1 MCEGGEGAACRGVGM
16 ESDVA
21 ALSAGSASEAAAA
34 LDSLSAQLLDSSDE
48 ADQLLDAHSFEL
60 FEPCLTL
67 ASRGRERRHAKTA
80 AQAERILAAIARAA
94 NPREVLLMV
103 LGALSTHPR
112 PMAQCCALS
121 LLPAVLPR
129 LRRRRVEMLTSCLGA
144 LADRFLAP
152 GAWSASEWDDQEGG
166 EESDRQEDLAVP
178 ADNQQSIGDTLVGG
192 CSALSSHLL
201 MPLLVDCAASI
212 CPATTSEGSAP
223 IGFASAFSIEDDAE
237 RSLWTR
243 FLLYIIERAGSL
255 GDVTSGARA
264 CELLSTDSPSL
275 LWLHGETPHS
285 FHAEQ
290 SIAGDSRVGN
300 GNSTRG
306 RSKENA
312 GASHNTEVA
321 RHNVLV
327 GPQPLGASLY
337 AHWLVTVRSLREE
350 CAMMSVSPVAVA
362 GPDALSTE
370 SKMPG
375 PIAASRIFQPLT
387 PRVASQIAA
396 LAHTLL
402 TGPAS
407 VRQRGRELLEWLIQ
421 ATGMVEPGGARL
433 LLSKTTAGTSR
444 RAAIST
450 IAEGRFASISMAACA
465 EALVVHMATA
475 VAAPERSA
483 GYKILQRLLDLW
495 AAAPRFDLLVS
506 LLEKSKPHPKATALL
521 LHRLKEEL
529 LAERKV
535 GMVSSG
541 EGTADGARTPARSI
555 VSACVFGPA
564 ALLVPI
570 RIVLQDTVTAAASGH
585 NFPLESQL
593 DAVMGALNLL
603 RFLIADALSSRQS
616 VHGSIAESEVL
627 TPSLMRQLKAD
638 VLQHLDKRL
647 REDMDMVWAEIQ
659 VSNNAGPRNQESDK
673 SDRSK
678 IAFTQLQVTLVTLER
693 VLELSAEMMAVA

>member
-1 MCEGGEGAACRGVGM
+1 MY
-16 ESDVA
+16 
-21 ALSAGSASEAAAA
+21 
-34 LDSLSAQLLDSSDE
+34 
-48 ADQLLDAHSFEL
+48 
-60 FEPCLTL
+60 
-67 ASRGRERRHAKTA
+67 K
-80 AQAERILAAIARAA
+80 
-94 NPREVLLMV
+94 
-103 LGALSTHPR
+103 
-112 PMAQCCALS
+112 
-121 LLPAVLPR
+121 
-129 LRRRRVEMLTSCLGA
+129 
-144 LADRFLAP
+144 
-152 GAWSASEWDDQEGG
+152 
-166 EESDRQEDLAVP
+166 RQ
-178 ADNQQSIGDTLVGG
+178 
-192 CSALSSHLL
+192 
-201 MPLLVDCAASI
+201 
-212 CPATTSEGSAP
+212 
-223 IGFASAFSIEDDAE
+223 
-237 RSLWTR
+237 
-243 FLLYIIERAGSL
+243 
-255 GDVTSGARA
+255 
-264 CELLSTDSPSL
+264 
-275 LWLHGETPHS
+275 
-285 FHAEQ
+285 
-290 SIAGDSRVGN
+290 
-300 GNSTRG
+300 
-306 RSKENA
+306 
-312 GASHNTEVA
+312 
-321 RHNVLV
+321 
-327 GPQPLGASLY
+327 
-337 AHWLVTVRSLREE
+337 
-350 CAMMSVSPVAVA
+350 
-362 GPDALSTE
+362 
-370 SKMPG
+370 
-375 PIAASRIFQPLT
+375 
-387 PRVASQIAA
+387 
-396 LAHTLL
+396 
-402 TGPAS
+402 
-407 VRQRGRELLEWLIQ
+407 
-421 ATGMVEPGGARL
+421 
-433 LLSKTTAGTSR
+433 
-444 RAAIST
+444 
-450 IAEGRFASISMAACA
+450 
-465 EALVVHMATA
+465 A